1 MAPKERLKGQ
11 LINEFP
17 SDYTVV
23 DIETTGLSPDKCE
36 IIEISALKV
45 RNDKIVSEFSSLVKP
60 SQSIPPFISG
70 LTGITDDM
78 VAAVPEIQS
87 VLPRFMNF
95 VENDLILGHNVNFDI
110 NFLYDNWKK
119 YFQKDF
125 TNDFVDTMRLSRK
138 HCKITSHKLKSL
150 AKYYNIST
158 DGHHRALIDCEITY
172 KIYNCIKRKV
182 FDNSANLIFS

>member
-1 MAPKERLKGQ
+1 MAQKERLKGKF
-11 LINEFP
+11 ISEFP
-17 SDYTVV
+17 SDYCVV

-45 RNDKIVSEFSSLVKP
+45 RSDKIVSQFSSLVNP
-60 SQSIPPFISG
+60 SQNIPPFISK

-78 VAAVPEIQS
+78 VAAAPQIYS
-87 VLPRFMNF
+87 VLPEFMTF

-119 YFQKDF
+119 HFQKDF

-138 HCKITSHKLKSL
+138 HCKVTSHRLKSL
-150 AKYYNIST
+150 AKHYNIPT
-158 DGHHRALIDCEITY
+158 KGHHRALVDCEITY
-172 KIYNCIKRKV
+172 KIYNCIKNDACENV
-182 FDNSANLIFS
+182 TFF